1 MYVPIKL
8 RSITS
13 YSNQSTKSFLLAQM
27 GVAKLGMPWNMAGKA
42 ERHLPMVLIP
52 ALVKWWSNLSW
63 RNVHLGRIYYHFH
76 LGISW
81 ITGGSWGLAVGL
93 KPGIPIPV
101 VSIGGSDPWCTSGVI
116 PVAAELGSMGS
127 HWHCGDNPASAQ
139 WCLLVYNPIN
149 PRSCVYKPT

>member
-52 ALVKWWSNLSW
+52 ALVK
-63 RNVHLGRIYYHFH
+63 
-76 LGISW
+76 
-81 ITGGSWGLAVGL
+81 
-93 KPGIPIPV
+93 
-101 VSIGGSDPWCTSGVI
+101 
-116 PVAAELGSMGS
+116 
-127 HWHCGDNPASAQ
+127 
-139 WCLLVYNPIN
+139 
-149 PRSCVYKPT
+149 